1 MNIYRGDTWSQTV
14 TFDNFALTAGDK
26 VKIGVKRTIG
36 IPDYTLYQEID
47 ISDTVATEIT
57 FTFSADETAKIT
69 PGRYW
74 FEIEITKNAEVSTVL
89 QEQIEIAGDVI
100 DG

>member
-1 MNIYRGDTWSQTV
+1 MTIYRGDTWSQTV
-14 TFDNFALTAGDK
+14 LFDDFTLTVGDK

-36 IPDYTLYQEID
+36 IPDYTLFQEIG
-47 ISDTVATEIT
+47 ITETASEIT
-57 FTFSADETAKIT
+57 FTFSADEMAKIT

-74 FEIEITKNAEVSTVL
+74 FEIEITKNAEVSTVY
-89 QEQIEIAGDVI
+89 QEQIELMGDVI

>member
-1 MNIYRGDTWSQTV
+1 MNIYRGDTWSQTIA
-14 TFDNFALTAGDK
+14 FDNFTLSAGDK

-36 IPDYTLYQEID
+36 IPDYTLFQEIG
-47 ISDTVATEIT
+47 ITESVSELT

-74 FEIEITKNAEVSTVL
+74 FEIEITKGGEVSTVH
-89 QEQIEIAGDVI
+89 QEQFEVMGDVI
-100 DG
+100 DE